1 MLALGSFTWENS
13 LEDGLWTY
21 SLQDVWSGVQAAYAD
36 LLTDSERRHGVRP
49 TALQSIGISAMMH
62 GYLAFDSEGGL
73 LVPFRTWRNT
83 TTDPAAEELTG
94 LFDVNIPLRWSIA
107 HLHQAVLDSE
117 PHVPRIDFMTTLA
130 GYVHWRLTDRKV
142 IGVGDA
148 SGMFPIDSATHDYDA
163 NLMKRYNTFVAD
175 TAPGM
180 DIARLLPQV
189 LIAGEKA
196 GRLTES
202 GAGLLDPSGALQ
214 SGAIFCP
221 P

>member
-1 MLALGSFTWENS
+1 
-13 LEDGLWTY
+13 
-21 SLQDVWSGVQAAYAD
+21 
-36 LLTDSERRHGVRP
+36 
-49 TALQSIGISAMMH
+49 
-62 GYLAFDSEGGL
+62 
-73 LVPFRTWRNT
+73 
-83 TTDPAAEELTG
+83 
-94 LFDVNIPLRWSIA
+94 
-107 HLHQAVLDSE
+107 
-117 PHVPRIDFMTTLA
+117 
-130 GYVHWRLTDRKV
+130 
-142 IGVGDA
+142 
-148 SGMFPIDSATHDYDA
+148 MFPIDSATHDYDA